1 MKDKKMILVVI
12 AAFFIGFGLAYKVAQ
27 SAIDNNINAIGS
39 DVVVV
44 ESRDKLY
51 SGFETAIAYD
61 KDFVA
66 YPCDIEGYNYEFVSV
81 DTGYEYIGNNS
92 RHLIQRKEIDKT
104 PTLNREWREW
114 KSNDRTIPYYT
125 EITKKANN

>member
-1 MKDKKMILVVI
+1 MKDKKMILAVVAVI
-12 AAFFIGFGLAYKVAQ
+12 FVSFGLAHMVTQ
-27 SAIDNNINAIGS
+27 SIINDNMNTIGS

-66 YPCDIEGYNYEFVSV
+66 YPCDIDGYNYEFVSV

-92 RHLIQRKEIDKT
+92 RHLIQRKEMDRT

>member
-1 MKDKKMILVVI
+1 MKDKKMILVVV
-12 AAFFIGFGLAYKVAQ
+12 AAFFIGFGLACLGVQ
-27 SAIDNNINAIGS
+27 SIIDSDTNIGS

-44 ESRDKLY
+44 ENKDQLC
-51 SGFETAIAYD
+51 SGFETAIAYN
-61 KDFVA
+61 KDYVA

-81 DTGYEYIGNNS
+81 DTGHEYIGNNS
-92 RHLIQRKEIDKT
+92 RHLIQRKEMDRT

-125 EITKKANN
+125 EITKKAGN

>member
-1 MKDKKMILVVI
+1 MKDKKMILVVV
-12 AAFFIGFGLAYKVAQ
+12 AAFFIGFGLACLGIQ
-27 SAIDNNINAIGS
+27 SIIDSDTNAGS

-44 ESRDKLY
+44 ENKDQLC
-51 SGFETAIAYD
+51 SGFETAIAYN

-66 YPCDIEGYNYEFVSV
+66 YPCDIDGYNYEFVSV

-92 RHLIQRKEIDKT
+92 RHLIQRKEMDRT

>member
-1 MKDKKMILVVI
+1 MKDRKMILVVV
-12 AAFFIGFGLAYKVAQ
+12 AAFFIGFGLACLGIQ
-27 SAIDNNINAIGS
+27 SIIDSDTNAGS

-44 ESRDKLY
+44 ENTDQLY
-51 SGFETAIAYD
+51 SGFETAIAYN
-61 KDFVA
+61 KDYVA
-66 YPCDIEGYNYEFVSV
+66 YPCNIKGYKYEFVSV
-81 DTGYEYIGNNS
+81 DTGHEYIGNNS
-92 RHLIQRKEIDKT
+92 RHLIQRKEMDKT